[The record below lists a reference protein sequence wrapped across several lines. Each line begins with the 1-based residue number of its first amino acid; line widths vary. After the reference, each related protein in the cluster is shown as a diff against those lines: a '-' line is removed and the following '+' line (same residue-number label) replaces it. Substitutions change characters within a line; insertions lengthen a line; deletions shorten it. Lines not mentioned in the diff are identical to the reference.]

1 MAKGANQKLKL
12 LYLIRIFQEKTDD
25 DHGITMQE
33 IINSLAA
40 YGVTAERKS
49 LYDDF
54 ETLGVYGIDINKT
67 QHDRNVYYSIGSRE
81 FEVPELKLLVDAV
94 QSSKFITQ
102 KKSENLSVNWRNS
115 QACMRRS
122 SSADR
127 YMFTAALK
135 P

>member
-33 IINSLAA
+33 IIIALAA

-67 QHDRNVYYSIGSRE
+67 QHDRNVYYSI
-81 FEVPELKLLVDAV
+81 
-94 QSSKFITQ
+94 
-102 KKSENLSVNWRNS
+102 
-115 QACMRRS
+115 
-122 SSADR
+122 
-127 YMFTAALK
+127 
-135 P
+135 

>member
-54 ETLGVYGIDINKT
+54 EPLGVYGRDINKT
-67 QHDRNVYYSIGSRE
+67 QTDCNV
-81 FEVPELKLLVDAV
+81 
-94 QSSKFITQ
+94 
-102 KKSENLSVNWRNS
+102 
-115 QACMRRS
+115 
-122 SSADR
+122 
-127 YMFTAALK
+127 
-135 P
+135 

>member
-33 IINSLAA
+33 IINALAA

-54 ETLGVYGIDINKT
+54 ETLGVYGIDINKMCIIPLEAASL
-67 QHDRNVYYSIGSRE
+67 RCRSLN
-81 FEVPELKLLVDAV
+81 FLLTL
-94 QSSKFITQ
+94 SS
-102 KKSENLSVNWRNS
+102 LPNS
-115 QACMRRS
+115 
-122 SSADR
+122 
-127 YMFTAALK
+127 
-135 P
+135 